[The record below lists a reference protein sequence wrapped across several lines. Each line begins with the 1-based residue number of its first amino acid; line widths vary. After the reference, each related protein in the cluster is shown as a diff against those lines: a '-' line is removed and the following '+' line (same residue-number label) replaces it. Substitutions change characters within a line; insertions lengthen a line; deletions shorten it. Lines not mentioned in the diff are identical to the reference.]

1 MPTLRPKRRI
11 LGAEPDADGG
21 LEAGGDCQDQ
31 RAAVRAVALGDRQR
45 GRNDLGRG
53 MAQRRPVDIA
63 DRDGGDQVSVQQ
75 RGSGKRERLAADDA
89 RLARGAERGSECA
102 DLPALVAVAS
112 GDRARQRVEDDVLDA
127 LADRGGKLIVFEIR
141 DEARE
146 LGGRSGGLSGDW
158 SGGGHGRISD
168 QSSFAPE
175 SFTALAHFTIS
186 DLTSVVNSSVV
197 EIAGSAARPISFS
210 RISGCRWI

>member
-1 MPTLRPKRRI
+1 MPALRPKRRI
-11 LGAEPDADGG
+11 LGAEPDTDGG

-31 RAAVRAVALGDRQR
+31 RAAARAVALGDRQG

-63 DRDGGDQVSVQQ
+63 DRDGGDQVSVLQ
-75 RGSGKRERLAADDA
+75 RGSGERERLAADDA

-112 GDRARQRVEDDVLDA
+112 GDRARERVEDDVLDA

-146 LGGRSGGLSGDW
+146 LGSRSGGLSGDW
-158 SGGGHGRISD
+158 SSGGQCPNSD
-168 QSSFAPE
+168 PSSFVPAF
-175 SFTALAHFTIS
+175 FTNVDPLAVSYLIRSEEHTAVIQS
-186 DLTSVVNSSVV
+186 PAHV
-197 EIAGSAARPISFS
+197 
-210 RISGCRWI
+210 